1 MANKLKITKA
11 LTTDELFNLQRLSID
26 LDDGTNVTILS
37 KNPKLVKDIYGLIFG
52 YCEKKNNN
60 IEERK
65 AQFMRSVIDATAKF
79 PDKELVED
87 FIRCWTEHSPNGKK
101 MRFEMQKTFSIN
113 GRLATFIKN
122 KKTNFGKGF
131 GKYGNQQQPAV
142 HTKPT
147 IPVRGPEVKKAER
160 TPEQQRNDMIGFTLS
175 VFELH
180 KQGQPYAGAPRVY
193 DFLVAE
199 GKIRSDDHDDKEIK
213 AKVTAKVEVEIY
225 DFKVNN
231 KININSTLKATE
243 GPKVDVDNLYKKIA
257 LTKYFNALKDANK
270 NIVFDLVSSEDIQG
284 LFKTEKNRTGHNS
297 ASFENTQLKYDGK

>member
-1 MANKLKITKA
+1 MKNKLSITTAETTEDILGLTLKI
-11 LTTDELFNLQRLSID
+11 E
-26 LDDGTNVTILS
+26 LDDKTAITVFS
-37 KNPKLVKDIYGLIFG
+37 KNRKLLNDIHGLIFG

-60 IEERK
+60 LEERK
-65 AQFMRSVIDATAKF
+65 SQFMKSVIDATAKF

-122 KKTNFGKGF
+122 RKTNFGKGF

-160 TPEQQRNDMIGFTLS
+160 TPEQQRQDMIGLTLS

-180 KQGQPYAGAPRVY
+180 KQGQPYIGAQKIY

-199 GKIRSDDHDDKEIK
+199 GKIAWRMDEDAEIK

-225 DFKVNN
+225 DFKVKN
-231 KININSTLKATE
+231 KININTTLKASE

-257 LTKYFNALKDANK
+257 LTKYFNYLKDTNK
-270 NIVFDLVSSEDIQG
+270 TICF
-284 LFKTEKNRTGHNS
+284 T
-297 ASFENTQLKYDGK
+297 